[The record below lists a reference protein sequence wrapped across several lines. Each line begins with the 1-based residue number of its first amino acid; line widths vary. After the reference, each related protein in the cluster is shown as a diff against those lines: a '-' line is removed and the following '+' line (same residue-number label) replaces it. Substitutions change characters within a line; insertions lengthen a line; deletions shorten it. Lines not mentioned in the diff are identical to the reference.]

1 MERIYVRFPNWVGD
15 VVMATSLLSELRRA
29 SAGAKMGVALRDYL
43 SPLLWGICAEDEI
56 LPVSRPDEHSLL
68 PLFQW
73 QRRLRERAFDAAF
86 IMPPS
91 FSSALAPFMA
101 RIPIRAGW
109 AENGRSALLTHAIK
123 RIKPFHSQKMLE
135 QYGLL
140 LKAVFPRANQSLPAP
155 KLRVTGRHERLAAEA
170 RKRCGL
176 GELGRPLVVFAA
188 SGARGPAK
196 RFIPSRFGAVA
207 DTLHRRLGGSFVL
220 AGGGPG
226 DAAELHA
233 VRGFAGHSIQGVFVG
248 DKANGLAELMG
259 LLAQADL
266 VIGNDTGTLHV
277 ALDAADARVRPCV
290 RTRQPQSAIA
300 LSGLCA
306 SPLNG
311 SLPNR
316 RGSAGTAKAHIVFEC
331 LPHLMQ
337 TDDGAVLRCPDQVTQ
352 DTLGRKLIAAKRQLG
367 PELRK
372 LLDYAPEPRG
382 QPIKSRLR
390 LSWRHGIALSVRCR
404 FRRRATQG
412 RLTARIFRYTSSAA
426 GNGDSARSKMPSEYA
441 MVSP

>member
-277 ALDAADARVRPCV
+277 AGALEKPVIAVFGSTSPVWTPPMGPATTILYKPAKCSPCYRQTCRYNRHWCMENVSVRDVLDAAEA
-290 RTRQPQSAIA
+290 A
-300 LSGLCA
+300 LNEERRERKVQNEKRENA
-306 SPLNG
+306 PKSP
-311 SLPNR
+311 
-316 RGSAGTAKAHIVFEC
+316 
-331 LPHLMQ
+331 
-337 TDDGAVLRCPDQVTQ
+337 
-352 DTLGRKLIAAKRQLG
+352 
-367 PELRK
+367 
-372 LLDYAPEPRG
+372 
-382 QPIKSRLR
+382 
-390 LSWRHGIALSVRCR
+390 
-404 FRRRATQG
+404 
-412 RLTARIFRYTSSAA
+412 
-426 GNGDSARSKMPSEYA
+426 
-441 MVSP
+441 